1 MFLMIIKRIKLLKLI
16 LNMNLNL
23 DKIIKITQEMIIIMA

>member
-1 MFLMIIKRIKLLKLI
+1 MIIKRIKLLKQI

-23 DKIIKITQEMIIIMA
+23 DKIIKIIQEMIIITA

>member
-1 MFLMIIKRIKLLKLI
+1 MIIKRIKLLKLI

-23 DKIIKITQEMIIIMA
+23 DKIIKIIQEMIIITA